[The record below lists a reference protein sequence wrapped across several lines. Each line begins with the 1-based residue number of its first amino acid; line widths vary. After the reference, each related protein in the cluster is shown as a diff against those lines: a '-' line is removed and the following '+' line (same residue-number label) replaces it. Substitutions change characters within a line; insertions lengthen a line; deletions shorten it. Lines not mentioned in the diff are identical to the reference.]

1 MFSPC
6 VPWEGFLVLCYMVT
20 LRTHMRHIR
29 MVVLFAEPS
38 THFFNAMLN
47 EVMLFW
53 AHLWSWQLWRPLH
66 WSIYELLVSIGEAF
80 FWQWCNR
87 FWRWYLSWEIRWRWV
102 TWYAWKSSHG
112 LLQVHF
118 RDVETFEYLQKKL
131 FVRIKNSKLL
141 QHWIALQLKVR
152 WSWVEPLL
160 PKHQNKK

>member
-6 VPWEGFLVLCYMVT
+6 VPWEGFLVLCYTVT
-20 LRTHMRHIR
+20 LRTRMRHIG
-29 MVVLFAEPS
+29 MVVLFMNHQN
-38 THFFNAMLN
+38 TAMLN

-53 AHLWSWQLWRPLH
+53 AYLWSWQLWRPLIH
-66 WSIYELLVSIGEAF
+66 LWTLGAYWKSV
-80 FWQWCNR
+80 FWQWCNC

-102 TWYAWKSSHG
+102 TWYAWKSFHG

-152 WSWVEPLL
+152 WSWAEPLL
-160 PKHQNKK
+160 PKHRTKNKK